1 MGEVVVVGDWPLAS
15 VTSAGLLNLGYSVR
29 GWDRDRDA
37 REVLETLGGTAGEPG
52 VADVLAT
59 AAADGR
65 YVVLADE
72 VDLDQALGGAGLV
85 VVAYDSRT
93 TVDGEIDDSRSEDA
107 VRALLERGVSGP
119 AIMLCSQV
127 RAGTCE
133 RLLRSSGLPAD
144 SQALVHVPENLR
156 LGSALED
163 FLHPERLVVGCDAP
177 ELPPAVAELV
187 ARWKARD
194 IRRVRLV
201 EAELVKH
208 GTNVFLSMCIVF
220 ANDLGWIARELG
232 ADPVAVTEAVRAD
245 SRVSPKAPLRP
256 GQAYAGAT
264 LQRDVRAL
272 WEVGE
277 LFGRDTLFAAV
288 SRSNASHALAPV
300 ALLDRILD
308 GLYQRRVCLLGLTYK
323 PGIAT
328 LRDSPALRLA
338 KELTAFGCTVTA
350 HDPHAEQIAL
360 DAVDRHCTVSSA
372 AAEADCVVLVTAHEE
387 YRSLDLGSLPVRRPN
402 LLNLCAAAS
411 NLRGHDGWQL
421 HDMWGK

>member
-1 MGEVVVVGDWPLAS
+1 M
-15 VTSAGLLNLGYSVR
+15 
-29 GWDRDRDA
+29 
-37 REVLETLGGTAGEPG
+37 
-52 VADVLAT
+52 
-59 AAADGR
+59 
-65 YVVLADE
+65 LADE
-72 VDLDQALGGAGLV
+72 ADLDRALGSAVLV
-85 VVAYDSRT
+85 AVAYDSRT
-93 TVDGEIDDSRSEDA
+93 TVNGETDDSRSEDA
-107 VRALLERGVSGP
+107 VRALLARGVSGP
-119 AIMLCSQV
+119 AILLSSQV

-144 SQALVHVPENLR
+144 SRALVHVPENLR

-163 FLHPERLVVGCDAP
+163 FLHPERLVVGCNAP
-177 ELPPAVAELV
+177 DLPPVVAELV
-187 ARWKARD
+187 AQWNARD
-194 IRRVRLV
+194 TRRVRLV

-232 ADPVAVTEAVRAD
+232 ADPVAVMEAVRAD

-264 LQRDVRAL
+264 PQRDVRAL
-272 WEVGE
+272 WEAGE
-277 LFGRDTLFAAV
+277 MFGRDTLFAAV

-323 PGIAT
+323 PGITT

-360 DAVDRHCTVSSA
+360 DAVDRRCTVSSA
-372 AAEADCVVLVTAHEE
+372 ATDADCVVLVTAHEE
-387 YRSLDLGSLPVRRPN
+387 YLSLDLGSLSVRRTN
-402 LLNLCAAAS
+402 LLDLCAAAPS
-411 NLRGHDGWQL
+411 LSGRDGWRL
-421 HDMWGK
+421 HDMWGN